1 MQAALAIMTDQTTPP
16 AYNKGTDRDVKIELV
31 VNDRA
36 EAIVF
41 HNKPFKQQLSWV
53 EFNLDTN
60 KLDLVMDD
68 GDAQSYAIA
77 VDPKLTK
84 YMQNAF
90 QVLMVLMDEHTG
102 EPEGGVYFPLI
113 LHKA

>member
-1 MQAALAIMTDQTTPP
+1 MTEKTPP
-16 AYNKGTDRDVKIELV
+16 PVPEYNKGTDRDVNVELV

-41 HNKPFKQQLSWV
+41 HNKPFKKKLSWL
-53 EFNLDTN
+53 EFDLDTN
-60 KLDLVMDD
+60 KLDLVMND
-68 GDAQSYAIA
+68 GDTRSYGIA

-90 QVLMVLMDEHTG
+90 QVLMVLMNENTG
-102 EPEGGVYFPLI
+102 EPEGGEYFPLI